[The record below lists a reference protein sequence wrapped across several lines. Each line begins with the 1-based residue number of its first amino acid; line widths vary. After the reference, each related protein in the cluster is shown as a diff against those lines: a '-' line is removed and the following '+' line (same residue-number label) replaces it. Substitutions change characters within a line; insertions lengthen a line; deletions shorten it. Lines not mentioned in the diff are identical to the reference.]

1 MKGLI
6 IEGADG
12 TGKTTLAKIVAA
24 KFGWDICHCT
34 AEDPADFD
42 FYKQTVRKKNI
53 IWDRHTIGELI
64 YPYVFDRKAKIGT
77 EDARIVLNTAKQNNI
92 GIIVLTANLDDIKSR
107 LIKRGNECK
116 EVLDNLEWINDQF
129 KFYANAY
136 HLPIIDTSRAINYD
150 ELFRWLEKD
159 FT

>member
-12 TGKTTLAKIVAA
+12 TGKTTLAKIIAA

-42 FYKQTVRKKNI
+42 FYKQTVRKKNV

-77 EDARIVLNTAKQNNI
+77 EEARIVLNTAKQNNI
-92 GIIVLTANLDDIKSR
+92 GVIVLTANLDDIKSR
-107 LIKRGNECK
+107 LIERGNECK
-116 EVLDNLEWINDQF
+116 EVLNNLEWINDQF

-136 HLPIIDTSRAINYD
+136 HLSVIDTSRGINYD